1 MGRIS
6 PEEFPGAELPPPL
19 HPALTGL
26 CGCIRD
32 TQTPLCYL
40 SPVPEVSALSSLS
53 HLHFS
58 LHYFSHNFT
67 NPSLK
72 ELEVTLARDAARSWS
87 LSLTPDPA
95 PFTFALGKQT
105 HNNNQAWLQR
115 NVLE

>member
-1 MGRIS
+1 MGGCRPGGA
-6 PEEFPGAELPPPL
+6 PEQSCPPPL

-72 ELEVTLARDAARSWS
+72 ELEVT
-87 LSLTPDPA
+87 
-95 PFTFALGKQT
+95 
-105 HNNNQAWLQR
+105 WLEMQQE
-115 NVLE
+115 VGP